1 MKEDPGTKPTGPVPG
16 IPGDR
21 KMPGY
26 DVIADF
32 WEWYQ
37 RRQAREHDPI
47 ARLAL
52 DKCEESFRESQWDSF
67 GYWYAI
73 YLRERP
79 KTPNSTAMSR

>member
-1 MKEDPGTKPTGPVPG
+1 MSS
-16 IPGDR
+16 
-21 KMPGY
+21 Y
-26 DVIADF
+26 DVITNF

-37 RRQAREHDPI
+37 RRQAREHDPV

-52 DKCEESFRESQWDSF
+52 DKCEETFRECDWNSF

-79 KTPNSTAMSR
+79 KMPKSAALKRSRADPHLAK